1 MKRLLFRTGFAVLLV
16 FLSSISARSSVV
28 LNSTDFPDDNFRAA
42 LEPYAQNGVID
53 ETTLTTLDVS
63 GKDITDLTGLQL
75 LTGLTTLDIS
85 DNPTLATGAN
95 LTTLRA
101 LTTLKEPRY
110 WR

>member
-1 MKRLLFRTGFAVLLV
+1 MT
-16 FLSSISARSSVV
+16 
-28 LNSTDFPDDNFRAA
+28 LNSTNFPDNNFRAA

-101 LTTLKEPRY
+101 LTTLKASSCNLITLAGNNRNQQRDKCDRFRSY
-110 WR
+110 YQLQ